1 MSALEV
7 GIPSGYVVHN
17 FTLQKYVRA
26 ERTGNSTLRNA
37 ESYNDKA
44 VFYFEYVSFT
54 PLPTSAFVYS
64 CYVGSE
70 HRDLML
76 KYEAYICQN
85 LQFICSLSHVIRFP
99 LE

>member
-1 MSALEV
+1 MSALEI

-17 FTLQKYVRA
+17 FTLQKYVRS

-54 PLPTSAFVYS
+54 LLPTYGYVYR
-64 CYVGSE
+64 CE
-70 HRDLML
+70 
-76 KYEAYICQN
+76 
-85 LQFICSLSHVIRFP
+85 IRTLRP
-99 LE
+99 YAEV